1 MLLHSPIPSPLIP
14 SPFHSHPHS
23 RRSAGFDPKTGV
35 APGAFWNYKSFPR
48 PMTPEAEARQRID
61 ALLIDPGW
69 TDQNYRQ
76 CPESSTQAMGASR
89 VTEHTCID
97 LTPFSGS
104 REERRGQ
111 ETPPH
116 ISDCMTRLEGP
127 QPAGNE
133 CYPLNEL

>member
-1 MLLHSPIPSPLIP
+1 
-14 SPFHSHPHS
+14 
-23 RRSAGFDPKTGV
+23 
-35 APGAFWNYKSFPR
+35 
-48 PMTPEAEARQRID
+48 MTPEAEARQRID

-76 CPESSTQAMGASR
+76 CPESSTQAMGASH
-89 VTEHTCID
+89 VIDHTCFD

-111 ETPPH
+111 ETPSY

-127 QPAGNE
+127 QPAGNGR
-133 CYPLNEL
+133 YPLNELSGRVGRLR